1 MRLVTVLIIAV
12 TCPVAVAA
20 QGSAALRLRAV
31 SEAGAPLGNTLVSL
45 PQLRTARFTD
55 ATGGLTMVDLPTGDL
70 YVQVRRLGFQPKDT
84 TVELSAG
91 GTHTVTVTL
100 TRVALRLMPVRVI
113 ARERCEHPGP
123 PGPHSDAT
131 LATAFEQLRMNADQY
146 NALVRAYPFVYSLRR
161 SFGRIRRDN
170 SRLVDESDSVDVSAV
185 PLWRYAP
192 GRVVVPNP
200 EPKRGVLFM
209 HLPTMDVFADSVFIA
224 NHCFHNGGIERSD
237 GGDSYFRIDFIAADS
252 LRTPDF
258 EGSIFLDL
266 ESLVV
271 RRTVLRLTRLPPIRH
286 LLGLEAETEFI
297 EVAPSVPVIQSVYS
311 KHVFGRGAFFPE
323 LFEEQKLIG
332 VRFLRARPAS

>member
-1 MRLVTVLIIAV
+1 MRIVAPVVIAV
-12 TCPVAVAA
+12 FCPMALAA
-20 QGSAALRLRAV
+20 QGTAVLQLRAL
-31 SEAGAPLGNTLVSL
+31 SDANAPLGNTLVSI
-45 PQLRTARFTD
+45 PQLRVTRFTD
-55 ATGGLTMVDLPTGDL
+55 VTGGLTVTDLPPGAL
-70 YVQVRRLGFQPKDT
+70 HIEIRRLGFQPKDT
-84 TVELSAG
+84 TVAVAAG
-91 GTHTVTVTL
+91 STHTAIVTL
-100 TRVALRLMPVRVI
+100 TRVALRLMPISVV

-123 PGPHSDAT
+123 PGPHSDAA

-271 RRTVLRLTRLPPIRH
+271 RRTVLRLSRLPPIRH
-286 LLGLEAETEFI
+286 LLGLESATEFI

-311 KHVFGRGAFFPE
+311 KHVFGRSAFFPE
-323 LFEEQKLIG
+323 IFEEQKLIG